1 MSSERDP
8 ADTVMLR
15 KIADGAEPG
24 PEPGPG
30 PGPEREP
37 GPEPDLEPDPET
49 SAARRSGRFTRRGVV
64 VATAVLLT
72 LGVGAGLLWARD
84 DTAAPA
90 VESGP
95 EIRTV
100 AVTRTDLSGT
110 REIEGTLGYT
120 SPRTLRGPGQG
131 RVTWLAKQGTTVER
145 GRPLYRVD
153 ERPAVVFHGSTP
165 LYRRLDAV
173 GLTGRDV
180 RVVADNLKALGYD
193 IGSQPPSGTRIQPS
207 PPAVPD
213 PSAAGRTEEEREE
226 TSASQPPPAGESGA
240 PSSAAP
246 GGDPGATP
254 PPVTVKEGDGV
265 LTSSLMAAVRRWQ
278 ATVGMQPTGVLDVSD
293 VVVTQ
298 AAVRV
303 SEVLVQPGDEAATEL
318 MTVTATTKSVTVPV
332 EALDIGSIKRKQRVT
347 VVLPD
352 RSETRGRVSAISSV
366 IRGGQDGADEP
377 GRSKINVTVALDD
390 PEAVKDLDSAPVEAR
405 FEAESR
411 EDVLAVPV
419 GALLALREGG
429 YALRVAG
436 GDLVP
441 VETGMFAEGLVE
453 ISGKGVREGMKVEA
467 TA

>member
-15 KIADGAEPG
+15 KVADG
-24 PEPGPG
+24 
-30 PGPEREP
+30 P
-37 GPEPDLEPDPET
+37 GPEPDPRRP
-49 SAARRSGRFTRRGVV
+49 ARHSSRFTRRGVV
-64 VATAVLLT
+64 TATAVLLT

-84 DTAAPA
+84 DTGAPA
-90 VESGP
+90 ADSGP

-110 REIEGTLGYT
+110 REIKGTLGYT

-153 ERPAVVFHGSTP
+153 ERPTVVFHGITP

-180 RVVADNLKALGYD
+180 RVVADNLRALGYD
-193 IGSQPPSGTRIQPS
+193 IGRQPPPGTRIQPS
-207 PPAVPD
+207 RPAAPD
-213 PSAAGRTEEEREE
+213 ASGADRPDEERGEA
-226 TSASQPPPAGESGA
+226 SGSQPPPTEESGTPPSDSSSSGA
-240 PSSAAP
+240 PA
-246 GGDPGATP
+246 GDPQAAAP

-278 ATVGMQPTGVLDVSD
+278 PTVGMQPTGVLDVSD

-298 AAVRV
+298 TAVRV
-303 SEVLVQPGDEAATEL
+303 SEILVQPGDEAAEL
-318 MTVTATTKSVTVPV
+318 MTVTSTTKSVTVPV

-352 RSETRGRVSAISSV
+352 RSETTGRVSAISSV
-366 IRGGQDGADEP
+366 IRGGQDGADQP
-377 GRSKINVTVALDD
+377 GRSKINVTVSLDA
-390 PEAVKDLDSAPVEAR
+390 PEAVKDLDSAPVETQ

-411 EDVLAVPV
+411 NDVLAVPV

-453 ISGKGVREGMKVEA
+453 ISGEGVREGMKVEA

>member
-15 KIADGAEPG
+15 TVADAPG
-24 PEPGPG
+24 PEPE
-30 PGPEREP
+30 PEPE
-37 GPEPDLEPDPET
+37 PEPDPRGP
-49 SAARRSGRFTRRGVV
+49 AARRSSRFTRRGVV
-64 VATAVLLT
+64 AATAVLLT

-84 DTAAPA
+84 DTGAPA
-90 VESGP
+90 ADSGP

-110 REIEGTLGYT
+110 REIEGTLDYT

-131 RVTWLAKQGTTVER
+131 RVTWSAKQGTTVGR

-153 ERPAVVFHGSTP
+153 ERPAVVFYGSTP
-165 LYRRLDAV
+165 MYRRLDAV

-193 IGSQPPSGTRIQPS
+193 IGSQPPPGTRIQPS
-207 PPAVPD
+207 RPAVPG
-213 PSAAGRTEEEREE
+213 PSGADSPEGEREE
-226 TSASQPPPAGESGA
+226 EPASQPPPAEESGTPPSDSSPAGA
-240 PSSAAP
+240 PAGEPEAA
-246 GGDPGATP
+246 P

-278 ATVGMQPTGVLDVSD
+278 PTVGMQPTGFLDVSD

-298 AAVRV
+298 DAVRV
-303 SEVLVQPGDEAATEL
+303 GEVLVQPGDEAAADL
-318 MTVTATTKSVTVPV
+318 MTVTSTTKSVTVPV
-332 EALDIGSIKRKQRVT
+332 EALDIGSVKRRQRVT

-352 RSETRGRVSAISSV
+352 RSEAKGRVSAISSV
-366 IRGGQDGADEP
+366 IRSGQDGADQP
-377 GRSKINVTVALDD
+377 GRSKINVTVSLDD

-411 EDVLAVPV
+411 KDVLAVPV

-429 YALRVAG
+429 YALRLTG

-453 ISGKGVREGMKVEA
+453 ISGEGVTEGMKVEA